1 MLTLRFTRRTLASTL
16 AAAGILIAMAAAG
29 AAQAGECPA
38 DKMKTGAMPPSD
50 VAAAGVTDTVIGSID
65 VTEQLPALEGY
76 QIRTRMLEIQP
87 GGIVPWHSHE
97 GRPALIYV
105 LEGEVQEISSDCQV
119 PITHRAGEV
128 SAETVG
134 VAHWWHNTGNTVVR
148 LLSSDIV
155 PVE

>member
-1 MLTLRFTRRTLASTL
+1 MMTLRFTRRTLASTL

-38 DKMKTGAMPPSD
+38 DKMKVGAMAPSD
-50 VAAAGVTDTVIGSID
+50 VAAVGVTDTVIGSID

-87 GGIVPWHSHE
+87 GGMVPWHSHE

-119 PITHRAGEV
+119 PITHHAGEI
-128 SAETVG
+128 SSETVG
-134 VAHWWHNTGNTVVR
+134 VAHWWHNTGDTVVR